1 MPKTAKPAKRSSG
14 RRRQNNRPAPDASFF
29 EKEFRVQKWNP
40 LDKQIVRTVKTFQLT
55 NVVTSTTVNTF
66 RSYAFSVSSIS
77 DITEM
82 SSVFDQYRI
91 SWVEVKFI
99 PNITE
104 AISSTPLSGLNY
116 TAIDLDDANAFT
128 SFTDALD
135 YNSLGVWKPLETIQV
150 SFKPRMA
157 VAAYGASVFGSF
169 ANTEPMWIDAAS
181 STVEHY
187 GLKTVFGTSTS
198 SVTYVPI
205 CRLHVEWR
213 MQH

>member
-1 MPKTAKPAKRSSG
+1 MQRTHA
-14 RRRQNNRPAPDASFF
+14 RRQRRKNARTPRQPTNDPSFF
-29 EKEFRVQKWNP
+29 EKEFRVQRWSP
-40 LDKQIVRTVKTFQLT
+40 LDRQITRTVKTFQLT

-66 RSYAFSVSSIS
+66 RSYSFSVSSLS

-91 SWVEVKFI
+91 NYVEVKFI

-116 TAIDLDDANAFT
+116 TAIDLDDANVFT

-135 YNSLGVWKPLETIQV
+135 YNSLGVWKPLETVQV
-150 SFKPRMA
+150 AFKPRIA
-157 VAAYGASVFGSF
+157 IAAYGSAVFGSF
-169 ANTEPMWIDAAS
+169 ANSEPKWIDAAS
-181 STVEHY
+181 TTVEHY

-198 SVTYVPI
+198 SITYVPI
-205 CRLHVEWR
+205 VRLHVEWR